1 MCLKSYFD
9 EELQIPDSLYHLA
22 QSFIYFRCFVSGRRA
37 PFNTSCNSSLVE
49 MNSFSFCLGMP
60 LFLYHIYR
68 ITFLERVFLADSF
81 IVHYFENVILLL
93 PIFWAFSW
101 EICQQPNVGSFVGCH
116 PFFLGCL
123 YNSFFD
129 TDFWNVTMM
138 CLKYGIFALRSFMF
152 SLHHGLVYPVPSS
165 SFGSSQLLFL

>member
-1 MCLKSYFD
+1 MKSCKF
-9 EELQIPDSLYHLA
+9 LSSL
-22 QSFIYFRCFVSGRRA
+22 SFCSKFIYFRCFVSGRRA
-37 PFNTSCNSSLVE
+37 PFNTSCNLSLVE

-116 PFFLGCL
+116 PFFLAVFTTLSLILTFEMSLWCVSNMVFLHWDHLCFLCIMDL
-123 YNSFFD
+123 YIQFLPQ
-129 TDFWNVTMM
+129 V
-138 CLKYGIFALRSFMF
+138 
-152 SLHHGLVYPVPSS
+152 
-165 SFGSSQLLFL
+165 FGSSQLYFFK